1 MRWRFDPGGFV
12 YRLITFIIIFL
23 LFLPVIILIVVSFSS
38 SGFVLP
44 PKGLTLRWY
53 VKALTYKD
61 FITGMYVSFLVALVS
76 SGLATALGIL
86 ISLALVRYSFRGR
99 TLLNTFF
106 LSPLMVPT
114 AIMGLAIYIF
124 LVRLGMAEGVFG
136 LIAGHT
142 ILIMPFS
149 IMAISASLR
158 NFDRSLEE
166 AAMNVGAGPGKTFF
180 YITLPIIRT
189 GILAGMIISFINSW
203 NNFALS
209 IFLTTPKWI
218 PLPMQLY
225 SYIKFEYDPSGA
237 ALSTC
242 LIFLSGVVI
251 IVIDRLIGLD
261 VVMGIGGEKKVKSVE
276 KS

>member
-1 MRWRFDPGGFV
+1 MRWRFDPGGFAF
-12 YRLITFIIIFL
+12 RCITFSIILL
-23 LFLPVIILIVVSFSS
+23 LFLPIVVLIVVSFNP

-44 PKGLTLRWY
+44 PAGLTLHWY
-53 VKALTYKD
+53 IKALTYKD
-61 FITGMYVSFLVALVS
+61 FISGMYVSCIVALIS
-76 SGLATALGIL
+76 SGIATGLGIL
-86 ISLALVRYSFRGR
+86 ISLALVRYHFKGR

-106 LSPLMVPT
+106 MSPLMVPV

-124 LVRLGMAEGVFG
+124 LVKLGMAEGVLG

-166 AAMNVGAGPGKTFF
+166 AAMNIGAGPVRTFF
-180 YITLPIIRT
+180 YITLPIIKT
-189 GILAGMIISFINSW
+189 GIIAGIIISFITSW

-209 IFLTTPKWI
+209 IFLTTPEWI

-242 LIFLSGVVI
+242 LIFISGVVI
-251 IVIDRLIGLD
+251 ILIDRLIGLD
-261 VVMGIGGEKKVKSVE
+261 VVMGIGGEKVR
-276 KS
+276 

>member
-1 MRWRFDPGGFV
+1 MRWRFDPGGFAF
-12 YRLITFIIIFL
+12 RCITFSIILL
-23 LFLPVIILIVVSFSS
+23 LFLPIVVLIVVSFNP

-44 PKGLTLRWY
+44 PAGLTLHWY
-53 VKALTYKD
+53 IKALTYKD
-61 FITGMYVSFLVALVS
+61 FISGMYVSCIVALIS
-76 SGLATALGIL
+76 SGIATGLGIL
-86 ISLALVRYSFRGR
+86 ISLALVRYHFKGR

-106 LSPLMVPT
+106 MSPLMVPV

-124 LVRLGMAEGVFG
+124 LVKLGMAEGVLG

-166 AAMNVGAGPGKTFF
+166 AAMN
-180 YITLPIIRT
+180 
-189 GILAGMIISFINSW
+189 IISFITSW

-209 IFLTTPKWI
+209 IFLTTPEWI

-242 LIFLSGVVI
+242 LIFISGVVI
-251 IVIDRLIGLD
+251 ILIDRLIGLD
-261 VVMGIGGEKKVKSVE
+261 VVMGIGGEKVR
-276 KS
+276 